1 MCRNSPLAY
10 PTFHKA
16 SEVNLAELFAHEMT
30 HCLQA
35 NKYGLLKFN
44 PFKHP
49 EMWKLEGYPE
59 YFARQ
64 PELSVNGYNFKAD
77 IDRYAILAS
86 TAKDIWVSAAEGGCE
101 VPDYYYTG
109 KLMMEYLID
118 VKHLTYDQILNDTS
132 SETTIYQEMITRVAG
147 R

>member
-16 SEVNLAELFAHEMT
+16 CQVNLAELSAHEMT

-35 NKYGLLKFN
+35 NKYGLPKFN

-49 EMWKLEGYPE
+49 ERWKLEGYPE
-59 YFARQ
+59 YIARQ

-77 IDRYAILAS
+77 IDRSPAVSS
-86 TAKDIWVSAAEGGCE
+86 TIPAVSF
-101 VPDYYYTG
+101 
-109 KLMMEYLID
+109 
-118 VKHLTYDQILNDTS
+118 
-132 SETTIYQEMITRVAG
+132 RVV
-147 R
+147 